1 MIVHDAALQFLTP
14 KSLKAGYF
22 RQRNQIYVSLAA
34 HGSDI
39 MIILQWSTMIPTR
52 LPPII
57 LFVGAAVSFFPTGKS
72 AKAEF
77 NIIALVSFFATT
89 TC

>member
-22 RQRNQIYVSLAA
+22 YVSLAA

-39 MIILQWSTMIPTR
+39 IIILQWSTMIPTR